1 MSHHVLHIVHLLAA
15 TLWLGGLALLVLA
28 WLPEMLRTRDPRL
41 MWDALMRSR
50 WVLMASLVVL
60 VGSGLGLA
68 WNWLP
73 ETRLWF
79 TPDLPL
85 ARLVLAKVALA
96 TLLLLVLAYVEMRV
110 LARFSADRLGR
121 LGLCLVLLVLIA
133 VGASVVGTA
142 FRYGLEV

>member
-1 MSHHVLHIVHLLAA
+1 MPHHVLHIVHLLAA

-28 WLPEMLRTRDPRL
+28 WLPEMLRSRDPRL
-41 MWDALMRSR
+41 MWDALLRSR
-50 WVLMASLVVL
+50 WVLLTALAVMLM
-60 VGSGLGLA
+60 SGFGLA

-79 TPDLPL
+79 TPELPL

-96 TLLLLVLAYVEMRV
+96 TLLLLLLAYLEMRV
-110 LARFSADRLGR
+110 LARFAADRLGR
-121 LGLCLVLLVLIA
+121 LGLCLVLLVLLA
-133 VGASVVGTA
+133 VVASVLGTE

>member
-1 MSHHVLHIVHLLAA
+1 MSHHILHIVHLLAA

-41 MWDALMRSR
+41 LWDALMRSR
-50 WVLMASLVVL
+50 WVLMASLAVL

-96 TLLLLVLAYVEMRV
+96 TLLLLVLAYFEMRV

-121 LGLCLVLLVLIA
+121 MGLCLVLLVLLAVVASA
-133 VGASVVGTA
+133 VGTE
-142 FRYGLEV
+142 FRYGLQA